1 MKKTKIIKI
10 QKMQKEEVISIINEF
25 LIDEFELE
33 ESQVVPEALLKQDLE
48 IESLDFVDIVVIIE
62 KKFSFKVKGEEMIDV
77 KTLQDLYDYIIERVK

>member
-1 MKKTKIIKI
+1 
-10 QKMQKEEVISIINEF
+10 MQKEEVISIINEF